1 MVRPIFALL
10 LLAPLLATQ
19 AEAGDGRQAGRPDA
33 PPASSSSSFPQ
44 KNPAAVWLGRFS
56 RGMAE
61 LSYHGVLTYESGDHL
76 ESLRVTHGRVG
87 GETYERLEHLD
98 GDHREVIRRGE
109 QLTCIYLG
117 QRLSRLFRQ
126 PKGGHNGNLTGL
138 EAHYD
143 VRLEGESRVAG
154 RRSMGVRIKPR
165 DEYRFGYRLPLDYDT
180 GLLLRSELLT
190 ADGRILER
198 FQFVEVTIGP
208 LKPEWVSNEPVVR
221 NAVPASAP
229 AIAAAPPGWTPH
241 WLPAGF
247 ALSNMPRATPEDVQ
261 TYSDGLAV
269 MSVFVEPA
277 EEPLPTAEG
286 RAQQGATVAYTKP
299 LRRQDKSYIVTV
311 MGEVPQA
318 TAAGV
323 ANSVDWSSRP

>member
-1 MVRPIFALL
+1 MLRPIVALL
-10 LLAPLLATQ
+10 LLAPLLA
-19 AEAGDGRQAGRPDA
+19 AQAGEAQQQRQ
-33 PPASSSSSFPQ
+33 PADSNPALIDSQ
-44 KNPAAVWLGRFS
+44 DKNPAAVWLSRFS
-56 RGMAE
+56 HGMAE
-61 LSYHGVLTYESGDHL
+61 LSYHGVLTFESGDHL

-87 GETYERLEHLD
+87 GEPYERLEHLD
-98 GDHREVIRRGE
+98 GDRREVIRRGE

-126 PKGGHNGNLTGL
+126 PAGAANGNSLTGL
-138 EAHYD
+138 ETHYD
-143 VRLEGESRVAG
+143 VRLEGEGRVAG
-154 RRSMGVRIKPR
+154 RRAIGIRIKPR
-165 DEYRFGYRLPLDYDT
+165 DEYRFGYRLALDYDT

-190 ADGRILER
+190 AEGRMLER
-198 FQFVEVTIGP
+198 FQFVEVTVGP
-208 LKPEWVSNEPVVR
+208 LKPEWIVGAPR
-221 NAVPASAP
+221 DTARATPAAASAV
-229 AIAAAPPGWTPH
+229 ASAPPGWTAH

-247 ALSNMPRATPEDVQ
+247 TLASAPRTAPEDVQ

-277 EEPLPTAEG
+277 EEPLPTSEG

-323 ANSVDWSSRP
+323 ANSVDWSARQ